1 LNEVQ
6 KMGAQA
12 ITGAFK
18 TVSVAV
24 AEAEASI
31 TPVGERHA
39 QAGTRFYV
47 NMQTLPKTHPLATL
61 RVRKTRRYLSPLT
74 KLALVHDGV
83 IERMET
89 IEPYALPPW
98 HRHMV
103 VEYDSDK
110 EAAADVDTG
119 DDVTE
124 TSSLSQVLIATS
136 ASARNGLVGMG
147 GVVRNTTSGGAD
159 DTVARYSVT
168 LGPRDEQNAYT
179 AELEA
184 IAVVLRC
191 MPDGLRHR
199 EVIIA
204 TRNRSAL
211 QAIAKPRQQS
221 GQGAI
226 REIYR
231 HARRLEKGDYTIKM
245 RWVSSTNESFTL
257 GAKAKA
263 EARKATDSG
272 CRVTNPPRQARST
285 RLRVLLAQRRQRMML
300 PESVG
305 GYSKRLD
312 KALPGKHTRTL
323 YDALKRRESDI
334 LVQLRTGMARVN
346 RYLQRIGAAE
356 TDTCDC
362 GQEEETVDHFLFR
375 CPRWDKQQEHMRN
388 VDREMMGNLS
398 FFLGGKTAED
408 GHKWRPNLAAVR
420 AAIKFAKSTRRLDA
434 TQT

>member
-1 LNEVQ
+1 
-6 KMGAQA
+6 MGAQA

-18 TVSVAV
+18 TVSMAV
-24 AEAEASI
+24 AEAEAGI
-31 TPVGERHA
+31 LPIGERHA
-39 QAGTRFYV
+39 QAGTRLYV
-47 NMQTLPKTHPLATL
+47 NMQTLPKAHPLATL
-61 RVRKTRRYLSPLT
+61 RVRETRRYMSPLT
-74 KLALVHDGV
+74 KLALAHDGA

-110 EAAADVDTG
+110 EAAAYVDTG

-124 TSSLSQVLIATS
+124 TSNMRQVLIATS

-147 GVVRNTTSGGAD
+147 GIVRNTASGGAND
-159 DTVARYSVT
+159 NIVAKYSAT
-168 LGPRDEQNAYT
+168 LGPRDEQNAYM

-184 IAVVLRC
+184 IAMVLRC
-191 MPDGLRHR
+191 MPDGLQHR
-199 EVIIA
+199 DIIVA

-231 HARRLEKGDYTIKM
+231 HARRLEKGGNTIKM

-257 GAKAKA
+257 GVKAKT

-272 CRVTNPPRQARST
+272 CKATKPPHQARST
-285 RLRVLLAQRRQRMML
+285 RLRILLAQRRQRMI
-300 PESVG
+300 PEGVG
-305 GYSKRLD
+305 SYSKQLD
-312 KALPGKHTRTL
+312 KALPGKHTRIL

-346 RYLQRIGAAE
+346 RYLHRIGAVE

-375 CPRWDKQQEHMRN
+375 CPRWDEQREHMRI

-408 GHKWRPNLAAVR
+408 GHRWSPNLRAVR
-420 AAIKFAKSTRRLDA
+420 AAIKFAISTGRLDA